1 MAIKLC
7 CTCSMSPVEMGRSGH
22 GPAACAGFAGAAGS
36 GTVSGAAGGRRFRR
50 CGGFDP
56 GRRFGNPRRGGGL
69 LRRRI
74 GNDPDRAA
82 RPVLGVF
89 DGFARSFGSRHELFQ
104 LGGQRFQ
111 RRADLVGGLAG
122 FVRQL
127 FHFGGDDGESFA
139 GIARARRFDRGIQRQ
154 QIGLFRDCLATPAT
168 ALMSSS
174 KSSVPASRSSIA
186 SKALSKLSWLSAG
199 AAFALLMVAI
209 SVEARRER
217 ARMPELYRRQV

>member
-1 MAIKLC
+1 M
-7 CTCSMSPVEMGRSGH
+7 
-22 GPAACAGFAGAAGS
+22 
-36 GTVSGAAGGRRFRR
+36 
-50 CGGFDP
+50 
-56 GRRFGNPRRGGGL
+56 
-69 LRRRI
+69 RRRI

-154 QIGLFRDCLATPAT
+154 QIGLFRDCLDLVGHACDRLDVLFEIERPGFEIVYRFEGVVETVVA
-168 ALMSSS
+168 
-174 KSSVPASRSSIA
+174 VGWRRVCIA
-186 SKALSKLSWLSAG
+186 HGRDLC
-199 AAFALLMVAI
+199 
-209 SVEARRER
+209 
-217 ARMPELYRRQV
+217 

>member
-1 MAIKLC
+1 
-7 CTCSMSPVEMGRSGH
+7 MSPVEMGRSGH

-82 RPVLGVF
+82 RPVPGVF

-154 QIGLFRDCLATPAT
+154 QIGLFRDCLDLVGHACDRLDVLFEVERPGFE
-168 ALMSSS
+168 
-174 KSSVPASRSSIA
+174 VVYRFE
-186 SKALSKLSWLSAG
+186 G
-199 AAFALLMVAI
+199 V
-209 SVEARRER
+209 VEAVVAVGWRRVCITHDR
-217 ARMPELYRRQV
+217 DLC

>member
-1 MAIKLC
+1 
-7 CTCSMSPVEMGRSGH
+7 MSPVEMGRSGH

-36 GTVSGAAGGRRFRR
+36 GTVSGAAGRGGGRRFRR

-154 QIGLFRDCLATPAT
+154 QIGLFRDCLDLVGHACDRLDVLFEIEHPGFEIVYRFEGVVETVVA
-168 ALMSSS
+168 
-174 KSSVPASRSSIA
+174 VGWRRVCIA
-186 SKALSKLSWLSAG
+186 HGRDLC
-199 AAFALLMVAI
+199 
-209 SVEARRER
+209 
-217 ARMPELYRRQV
+217 